1 MDDKQF
7 EDFMRDLKK
16 RNHELEPTLK
26 TLLVEGLCL
35 ALLLIVF
42 AAAGLELIPHG

>member
-7 EDFMRDLKK
+7 DDLMRGLKK
-16 RNHELEPTLK
+16 RNWELEPTLK
-26 TLLVEGLCL
+26 TLLIEGMCL
-35 ALLLIVF
+35 VLLLIVF